1 MADNLPENLVA
12 GDGVDIAQ
20 GKKTFET
27 RCADCHGLLGRGDGP
42 ASLDLDPRPTD
53 LSSPTL
59 AEKTDAAL
67 FQQITEGKRPM
78 PSYKNKLSEE
88 KRWQLVKYVRTLGA
102 NGKSKVALNS
112 QNRKERALDNQE

>member
-1 MADNLPENLVA
+1 
-12 GDGVDIAQ
+12 
-20 GKKTFET
+20 
-27 RCADCHGLLGRGDGP
+27 
-42 ASLDLDPRPTD
+42 
-53 LSSPTL
+53 
-59 AEKTDAAL
+59 
-67 FQQITEGKRPM
+67 M